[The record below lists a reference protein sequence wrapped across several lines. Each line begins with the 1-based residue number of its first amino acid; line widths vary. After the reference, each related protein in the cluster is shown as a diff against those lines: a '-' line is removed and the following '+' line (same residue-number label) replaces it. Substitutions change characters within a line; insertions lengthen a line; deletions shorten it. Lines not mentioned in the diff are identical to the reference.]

1 MTTAAVKKSQWS
13 CSIIHS
19 VQSGFRRGGG
29 RLCLNDIII
38 IISSVDQQKQNKKK
52 NQLGQSYST
61 LLKSSA
67 ELVSTLGEMIFSE
80 FQSP

>member
-1 MTTAAVKKSQWS
+1 MTTAAVKESQWS

-19 VQSGFRRGGG
+19 VQSGFGRRG
-29 RLCLNDIII
+29 LCLNDIIII
-38 IISSVDQQKQNKKK
+38 IISSVDQQKKTKKK
-52 NQLGQSYST
+52 QLGHSYST

-67 ELVSTLGEMIFSE
+67 ELGSTLGEIIFSE

>member
-19 VQSGFRRGGG
+19 VQSGFRRGG
-29 RLCLNDIII
+29 RLCLNDII
-38 IISSVDQQKQNKKK
+38 IISSVDQQKQKKK
-52 NQLGQSYST
+52 KQLGQSYST